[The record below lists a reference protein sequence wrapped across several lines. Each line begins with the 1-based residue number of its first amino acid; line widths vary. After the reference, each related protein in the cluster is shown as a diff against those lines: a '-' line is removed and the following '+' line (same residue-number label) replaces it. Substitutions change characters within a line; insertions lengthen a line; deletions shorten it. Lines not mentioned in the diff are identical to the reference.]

1 MQYIEEIAYPF
12 RIFEVVIAW
21 LLIAVPFILLIVNIL
36 TKKLNKK
43 YAVKSIIAM
52 FVGVIMIYSLF
63 FAGEYTRLNLKQDT
77 IDRLLE
83 YSAENID
90 MDKFHTVKDGETADK
105 DLIAEYAFEIKD
117 SKVTGG
123 VDIRH
128 YDQVTGNYSFDSEPL
143 RSRLLSRE
151 YSDDD
156 SSVLVFARE
165 SDRNFYQFPLIKSY
179 RNSVSIIS
187 GDRLITISYWE
198 LKNSS
203 DTVDL
208 ILDEITR

>member
-1 MQYIEEIAYPF
+1 MQFIEEIAYPF

-52 FVGVIMIYSLF
+52 FAGFIMIYSLF

-77 IDRLLE
+77 INRLLE
-83 YSAENID
+83 YSAESID

-105 DLIAEYAFEIKD
+105 DLIAEYDFEFKD

-143 RSRLLSRE
+143 RSRLRSRE
-151 YSDDD
+151 YSDED

>member
-52 FVGVIMIYSLF
+52 LSGFIIVYLLF
-63 FAGEYTRLNLKQDT
+63 FAGEYAKLNLKRNT
-77 IDRLLE
+77 INRLLA

-90 MDKFHTVKDGETADK
+90 TDKFHMIKDGETADK
-105 DLIAEYAFEIKD
+105 DLIAEYDFTFKD
-117 SKVTGG
+117 SKVTGC
-123 VDIRH
+123 VYISR
-128 YDQVTGNYSFDSEPL
+128 YDQTNEYGFTSEPL
-143 RSRLLSRE
+143 RSRLRSRE
-151 YSDDD
+151 YSDED

-187 GDRLITISYWE
+187 GDYLITISYWE

-208 ILDEITR
+208 ILDEITK